1 MEGARAGICL
11 APRAGDGQRK
21 EAGIIKCK
29 QWERVLQAWDPSPGE
44 EVPRRLRY
52 AEDVLQGQAKPQLDA
67 AAAKEGAT
75 SASEVSLGRSS
86 QEEQSAQKSSGSGTL
101 RSKSPPLDPPQ

>member
-1 MEGARAGICL
+1 MDKGKRLELLNVNSGRGSAGL
-11 APRAGDGQRK
+11 GPKPWGRS
-21 EAGIIKCK
+21 
-29 QWERVLQAWDPSPGE
+29 AW
-44 EVPRRLRY
+44 RLRY